1 LCFAV
6 PLIKLDIFG
15 MGKRDDCEYILLFW
29 SWIKWKERFV
39 DVVPV
44 LQEPD
49 HTGWVTWQV
58 PSTQLS
64 VGR

>member
-1 LCFAV
+1 
-6 PLIKLDIFG
+6 

-29 SWIKWKERFV
+29 SWIKWKKQFV
-39 DVVPV
+39 DVVPM

-49 HTGWVTWQV
+49 HMGWVTWQV